1 METIQLQVPKEIA
14 KLLNTSPVNKK
25 SFILDAVKEKL
36 GKIKNKN
43 VDKLLVEGY
52 KATSEEDLEITKDF
66 EAIDFENLK

>member
-14 KLLNTSPVNKK
+14 KLLNTFAVDRK
-25 SFILDAVKEKL
+25 SFILDAVREKL
-36 GKIKNKN
+36 GKIKNEN

-66 EAIDFENLK
+66 EAADFENWR